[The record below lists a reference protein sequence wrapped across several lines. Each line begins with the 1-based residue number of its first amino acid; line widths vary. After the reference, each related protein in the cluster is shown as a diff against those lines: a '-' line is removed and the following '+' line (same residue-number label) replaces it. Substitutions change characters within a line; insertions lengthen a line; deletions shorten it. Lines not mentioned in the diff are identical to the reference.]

1 MWWTKLLNLFKV
13 RWKAMLVL
21 CGVAA
26 LVFFVWYGQSTLR
39 DWGAAIAEREQ
50 LVQTVK
56 QQNKQ
61 MDELLKEME
70 MMRKANKKRH
80 EELMKIREDFK
91 DIPYEI
97 NQIIEEKEKVS
108 NWSYNRMPDAV
119 YNRMRGQ
126 KSGDENASQ
135 IRNSTN

>member
-1 MWWTKLLNLFKV
+1 
-13 RWKAMLVL
+13 MLVL

>member
-1 MWWTKLLNLFKV
+1 MLWTKLLNLFKV
-13 RWKAMLVL
+13 RWKTMLVL

-26 LVFFVWYGQSTLR
+26 LVFFVWCGQSTLR

-61 MDELLKEME
+61 MDELLKEMKR
-70 MMRKANKKRH
+70 MREANKKRH
-80 EELMKIREDFK
+80 KELMEIREDFK

-108 NWSYNRMPDAV
+108 DWSYNHMPDAV

-126 KSGDENASQ
+126 ESGDENASQ
-135 IRNSTN
+135 VRNSTN

>member
-1 MWWTKLLNLFKV
+1 MAWSSILSFLRI

-26 LVFFVWYGQSTLR
+26 LVLFAWHYQSTLR

-61 MDELLKEME
+61 MDELIKEMKI
-70 MMRKANKKRH
+70 MREANKKRH
-80 EELMKIREDFK
+80 EELMEIKKDFK
-91 DIPYEI
+91 DIPHEI
-97 NQIIEEKEKVS
+97 NQIIEKREKVS
-108 NWSYNRMPDAV
+108 NWSSNPMPNAV

-126 KSGDENASQ
+126 KSGNENASQ
-135 IRNSTN
+135 VRNSTN